1 MKELA
6 CPLPNHHDTEDKAKE
21 PFQEN
26 MTIHGTQDYIPPS
39 EDMTIRGTQDYVP
52 PSEDMTI
59 RGTQDYVPPSEDM
72 WTTRKV

>member
-1 MKELA
+1 MTQKTKVKEL
-6 CPLPNHHDTEDKAKE
+6 
-21 PFQEN
+21 FQ
-26 MTIHGTQDYIPPS
+26 

-72 WTTRKV
+72 WTAGKV